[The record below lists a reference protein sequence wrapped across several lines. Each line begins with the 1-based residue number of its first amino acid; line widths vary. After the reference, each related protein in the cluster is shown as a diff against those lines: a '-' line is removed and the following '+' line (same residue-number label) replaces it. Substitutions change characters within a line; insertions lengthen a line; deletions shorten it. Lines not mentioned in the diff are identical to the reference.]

1 MFRSA
6 ITCRRVPTRARVYPI
21 PGRNL
26 LRMHISTVGRS
37 LPVSAAIRA
46 VETKRRR
53 IPDGIKNSC
62 LRKTTTLVATTA
74 ADFRTERMRTI
85 VPTRTVSRPKDVTM
99 MVTISHTLS
108 LSPRRWHVCQK
119 RMAS

>member
-1 MFRSA
+1 M
-6 ITCRRVPTRARVYPI
+6 PTRARVYPI

-46 VETKRRR
+46 VETNSRR
-53 IPDGIKNSC
+53 IPDGIRNSC

-74 ADFRTERMRTI
+74 ADFRTERMRTM
-85 VPTRTVSRPKDVTM
+85 VPTRTVSKPNDVTM
-99 MVTISHTLS
+99 MVTISHALS
-108 LSPRRWHVCQK
+108 LSPRRWQVCK
-119 RMAS
+119 KIMVSYLGNM